1 MLRGWYS
8 ERIAYE
14 HYERKFSHINTC
26 NPAWILIYK
35 WLPESL
41 QLVLCSM
48 RITFSN
54 EYLIDLILKMWIW
67 VSPLLTGK
75 NSIML
80 FQFCHY
86 GCSHVEL
93 SYTPTVS
100 VLLVGYGFIL
110 MVALLFTGLHAFQ
123 QYSRGERLTIT
134 IYFDVLT
141 NWVCWLLSPLRM
153 LTCIHRVLDR
163 TCSFLQHFFWG
174 IISVANVSPNLAAI
188 LVICPLIFGW
198 LLLISWYLHFIIVWC
213 ENTSEDPTSIC
224 FIICF

>member
-1 MLRGWYS
+1 MLRGWYT
-8 ERIAYE
+8 ERIVYE

-54 EYLIDLILKMWIW
+54 EFLIDLILKMWIW

-80 FQFCHY
+80 FQFCHC
-86 GCSHVEL
+86 GCS
-93 SYTPTVS
+93 P
-100 VLLVGYGFIL
+100 LLHFNSFSTFSWIWVYPYGGASLHWLACFPAIL
-110 MVALLFTGLHAFQ
+110 KGRVPYNHNLFWCINQLG
-123 QYSRGERLTIT
+123 
-134 IYFDVLT
+134 
-141 NWVCWLLSPLRM
+141 VCWLFSPLRM
-153 LTCIHRVLDR
+153 LPSIHGVLDR
-163 TCSFLQHFFWG
+163 TCNFLQHFFWG
-174 IISVANVSPNLAAI
+174 IISVANISLNLAAI

-198 LLLISWYLHFIIVWC
+198 LILISWYLHFIIVWC